1 MFEWIHKNR
10 RFAQVILA
18 IIFLPFLFVGVDS
31 YFRGSEASVP
41 VASVGGQ
48 KITQQ
53 EFNLALRERQEQLQN
68 MSGGRIDPAMLDNP
82 EVRLNVVEGLVNQR
96 LMLLQAIRINLTAT
110 DSQLRAMLEQAPVFQ
125 DNGKFSLD
133 MYNQYLKS
141 RGKSAVDFE
150 GELRRDLLLRQLD
163 DAFSDSHFV
172 PRVVAQRMVK
182 LTETQRETSTFILA
196 PEQFESKATIEDGAA
211 KKYYDSR
218 QDEFRVPEQV
228 RVETVTLSIDSLLPA
243 TTVDPEEVKKAFDDF
258 VSKNQVQETRAAS
271 HILITVDAKA
281 PTEEK
286 QKAKAKAEDLL
297 KQIKAKPASFAEL
310 AKTNSQDPGSAE
322 KGGDLGSFKRGD
334 MVKPFSAAAY
344 EMKVGEVAGPV
355 ETEYGYHIIKLTGIT
370 PGKSPSFE
378 SMSAQ
383 LEIELKRQRAAK
395 KFAEMAEQF
404 NNTVF
409 EQSESLKAAADFAKA
424 PVQPSG
430 WFSRNAPGNDPKL
443 NNPKLQQAIFSDEVL
458 KNKRNTE
465 AVEITSGTLVAA
477 RLLEHKPSVIR
488 PFDEVKEQIAA
499 RLQRQRATQ
508 LAAQEGRAT
517 LEKLRQGKD
526 AELKWGDAQMISFA
540 SQNKNLS
547 DDVRR
552 QILRADVTKLPAYAG
567 LESPSGYTMIRIT
580 RVAEPE
586 KLDAEKEKNIAQAMQ
601 QAGGQEQYAAYL
613 ASLKQKGD
621 VKIHKDKLVE
631 KKDKDK

>member
-1 MFEWIHKNR
+1 MFDWIQNNR
-10 RFAQVILA
+10 RFAQVVLA

-31 YFRGSEASVP
+31 YFRGSEASTP

-48 KITQQ
+48 NITQQ

-82 EVRLNVVEGLVNQR
+82 EVRFNVAEGLVNQR
-96 LMLLQAIRINLTAT
+96 LMMLQALRINLSAT
-110 DSQLRAMLEQAPVFQ
+110 DAQLRAMLEQAPVFQ

-163 DAFSDSHFV
+163 DAYSDSHFV
-172 PRVVAQRMVK
+172 PRAVARRMVK
-182 LTETQRETSTFILA
+182 LTETQRETSTFTLA
-196 PEQFESKATIEDGAA
+196 PEPFEAKATIEDGAA

-228 RVETVTLSIDSLLPA
+228 RVETVTLSIDALLPA

-281 PTEEK
+281 PAGEK

-297 KQIKAKPASFAEL
+297 KQIRAKPASFAEL
-310 AKTNSQDPGSAE
+310 AKANSQDPGSAE
-322 KGGDLGSFKRGD
+322 KGGDLGSFRRGD
-334 MVKPFSAAAY
+334 MVKQFSAAAY
-344 EMKVGEVAGPV
+344 EMKVGDITGPV
-355 ETEYGYHIIKLTGIT
+355 ETEYGFHIIKLTGIKE
-370 PGKSPSFE
+370 GKSPSFE

-383 LEIELKRQRAAK
+383 LETELKRQRAGK

-409 EQSESLKAAADFAKA
+409 EQSESLKAAAEFAKA

-443 NNPKLQQAIFSDEVL
+443 NNPKLLQAIFSDEVL

-477 RLLEHKPSVIR
+477 RLLERKPSVIR
-488 PFDEVKEQIAA
+488 PFDDVKGEIAT

-508 LAAQEGRAT
+508 LAAQEGRAA

-526 AELKWGDAQMISFA
+526 AEVKWGEAQMISFA
-540 SQNKNLS
+540 SENKNLS
-547 DDVRR
+547 EDVRKL
-552 QILRADVTKLPAYAG
+552 ILRADISKLPAYAG
-567 LESPSGYTMIRIT
+567 VESPSGYTLIRIT

-586 KLDAEKEKNIAQAMQ
+586 KIDAEKEKNISQAMQ
-601 QAGGQEQYAAYL
+601 QAAGQEQYAAFL